1 MPREKNDH
9 ARSSISG
16 YGEAA
21 FPVEDE
27 EEIVEEEDAL
37 EEIEEEKAVQA
48 KVVDGAIVVS
58 AEEISPKTALRRIR
72 SHIKVYKNYE
82 TVLNRRVTDKAFRL
96 NTAHYLTI
104 TNDQLKEIH
113 AMLIEKQL
121 MSAWAI
127 GERLIGE
134 IDLTIRDLEKGDY
147 GFTTF
152 FENPKLL
159 AIDLSQLYL
168 LDYELIE
175 TLIIMRKS
183 VEAFFSMVQ
192 QDILDD
198 VDLWLESI
206 DRLVGRVIR
215 LAEDRGKLIASYER
229 ISY

>member
-1 MPREKNDH
+1 MPREKNGNT
-9 ARSSISG
+9 RSSLSR
-16 YGEAA
+16 YGEEA
-21 FPVEDE
+21 FDLEEE
-27 EEIVEEEDAL
+27 EEIIEDDETL
-37 EEIEEEKAVQA
+37 EEIEEEESRKA
-48 KVVDGAIVVS
+48 KVIDGALVLSI
-58 AEEISPKTALRRIR
+58 EEISPKSALKKIR

-82 TVLNRRVTDKAFRL
+82 TVMNRRTTDKAFRL

-104 TNDQLKEIH
+104 TNDILKEIH

-168 LDYELIE
+168 LDYDLIE

-183 VEAFFSMVQ
+183 VESFDSMVK
-192 QDILDD
+192 QDLLDD